1 MTGATAFP
9 APGGAA
15 FPASGGAAFVVPG
28 GIDDP
33 DVPSGGNVYDRRLCR
48 ALAAAGRP
56 VREIAAPGAW
66 PRPGAAAREGLGRS
80 LAALPDGTAVLM
92 DGLVACGVPDVVVPH
107 ASRLR
112 LAVLVHMPLVDEGDD
127 RLDALERAVLHS
139 AAAVVATSPW
149 AMKRL
154 IRHHDLDPVRVHA
167 VPPGVDPA
175 PLAAGTDG
183 ATRLLCVA
191 SVTPRKGHDVLVEAL
206 ARAADLPWSCVC
218 AGPLDRDPAHA
229 GRVRDLIA
237 RHSLG
242 DRVHLAGPLTGP
254 RLAAVQDA
262 ADLAV
267 LPTRSET
274 YGMVVTEAL
283 ARGTPVLASDVD
295 GVPGTLGHAPGGT
308 VPGLLV
314 PPDDPAAIAAALRR
328 WLLDPGLRD
337 RLRDAARRRRDTLS
351 GWDDTS
357 RRMAAVLD
365 GLTEEAP

>member
-1 MTGATAFP
+1 MTGGF
-9 APGGAA
+9 
-15 FPASGGAAFVVPG
+15 AFVVPG

-33 DVPSGGNVYDRRLCR
+33 DAPSGGNVYDRRLAR
-48 ALAAAGRP
+48 ALVAAGRP
-56 VREIAAPGAW
+56 VQEIAAPGAW
-66 PRPGAAAREGLGRS
+66 PRPDAEDRAGLGRS
-80 LAALPDGTAVLM
+80 LDALPDGTVVLL

-112 LAVLVHMPLVDEGDD
+112 LAVLVHMPLVDEGDAH
-127 RLDALERAVLHS
+127 LDALERATLRA

-154 IRHHDLDPVRVHA
+154 IRHHGLDPARVHA
-167 VPPGVDPA
+167 VTPGVDPA

-183 ATRLLCVA
+183 ASRLLCVA

-206 ARAADLPWSCVC
+206 ARVAGLPWSCVC
-218 AGPLDRDPAHA
+218 AGPLHRDAAHVE
-229 GRVRDLIA
+229 RVRGLIA
-237 RHSLG
+237 RHRLG

-254 RLAAVQDA
+254 RLAAAHDA

-283 ARGTPVLASDVD
+283 AHGTPVLASDVD
-295 GVPGTLGHAPGGT
+295 GVPGALGRAPDGT
-308 VPGLLV
+308 APGLLV
-314 PPDDPAAIAAALRR
+314 PPADPGALAAALRR

-337 RLRDAARRRRDTLS
+337 RLRTAARRRRGEPA
-351 GWDDTS
+351 GWDDAS

-365 GLTEEAP
+365 GLAEPTTRR

>member
-1 MTGATAFP
+1 MTG
-9 APGGAA
+9 GI
-15 FPASGGAAFVVPG
+15 AFVVPG
-28 GIDDP
+28 DIDDP
-33 DVPSGGNVYDRRLCR
+33 AVPSGGNVYDRKLCR

-56 VREIAAPGAW
+56 VLEIAAPGAW
-66 PRPGAAAREGLGRS
+66 PRPGADARAGLARS

-112 LAVLVHMPLVDEGDD
+112 LAVLVHMPLVDEGDAH
-127 RLDALERAVLHS
+127 LDALERDTLRA

-154 IRHHDLDPVRVHA
+154 IRQHDLDPARVHA
-167 VPPGVDPA
+167 VQPGVDPA

-183 ATRLLCVA
+183 ASRLLCVA
-191 SVTPRKGHDVLVEAL
+191 SVTPRKGHDVLAEAL
-206 ARAADLPWSCVC
+206 ARVADLPWTCVC

-229 GRVRDLIA
+229 ERVRGLLA
-237 RHSLG
+237 RHGLG
-242 DRVHLAGPLTGP
+242 DRVDLAGPLTG
-254 RLAAVQDA
+254 RALDAAYHA

-283 ARGTPVLASDVD
+283 ARGTPVLTSDVD
-295 GVPGTLGHAPGGT
+295 GLPGTLGHAPGGT
-308 VPGLLV
+308 APGMLV
-314 PPDDPAAIAAALRR
+314 PPDDPAALAAALRR
-328 WLLDPGLRD
+328 WLRDPALRD
-337 RLRDAARRRRDTLS
+337 RLRAAARRRRGALP
-351 GWDDTS
+351 GWDGTS

-365 GLTEEAP
+365 GLAEETP

>member
-1 MTGATAFP
+1 MTALH
-9 APGGAA
+9 
-15 FPASGGAAFVVPG
+15 FVVPG
-28 GIDDP
+28 DIDDP

-48 ALAAAGRP
+48 ALADAGRP

-66 PRPGAAAREGLGRS
+66 PRPGAAARAGLGRS
-80 LAALPDGTAVLM
+80 LDALPAGTAVLM

-107 ASRLR
+107 ATRLR
-112 LAVLVHMPLVDEGDD
+112 LAVLVHMPLIDEGDEH
-127 RLDALERAVLHS
+127 LDALERDTLRA

-154 IRHHDLDPVRVHA
+154 IRQHGLDPARVHA

-183 ATRLLCVA
+183 ASRLLCVA
-191 SVTPRKGHDVLVEAL
+191 SVTPRKGHDVLVDAL
-206 ARAADLPWSCVC
+206 ARVADLPWTCTC
-218 AGPLDRDPAHA
+218 AGPLDRDPAHVE
-229 GRVRDLIA
+229 RVRGLIA
-237 RHSLG
+237 RHGLD
-242 DRVHLAGPLTGP
+242 DRVHLAGPLTGA
-254 RLAAVQDA
+254 RLAAVHDA

-283 ARGTPVLASDVD
+283 AHGTPVLASDVD

-314 PPDDPAAIAAALRR
+314 PPDDPAALAAALRR
-328 WLLDPGLRD
+328 WLLDPGLRA
-337 RLRDAARRRRDTLS
+337 RLRAAARQRRGTLP
-351 GWDDTS
+351 GWDGTS

-365 GLTEEAP
+365 GLAEETP

>member
-1 MTGATAFP
+1 MT
-9 APGGAA
+9 
-15 FPASGGAAFVVPG
+15 SGVAFVVPG

-48 ALAAAGRP
+48 GLAAAGRP
-56 VREIAAPGAW
+56 VREITAPGGW
-66 PRPGAAAREGLGRS
+66 PRPGTGARAQLDRS
-80 LAALPDGTAVLM
+80 LADLPDGTTVLM

-112 LAVLVHMPLVDEGDD
+112 LAVLVHMPLVDEGDAH
-127 RLDALERAVLHS
+127 LDALERDTLRA
-139 AAAVVATSPW
+139 AAAVVATSQW

-154 IRHHDLDPVRVHA
+154 IGQHGLDPARVHS

-183 ATRLLCVA
+183 ASRLLCVA
-191 SVTPRKGHDVLVEAL
+191 SMTPRKGHDVLAEAL
-206 ARAADLPWSCVC
+206 GRVADLPWTCLC
-218 AGPLDRDPAHA
+218 AGPLDRDPGHTAW
-229 GRVRDLIA
+229 VRGLID
-237 RHSLG
+237 RHGLG
-242 DRVHLAGPLTGP
+242 DRVDLSGPLTG
-254 RLAAVQDA
+254 RALDAAYDA

-283 ARGTPVLASDVD
+283 ARGTPVLTSDVD

-308 VPGLLV
+308 VPGMLV
-314 PPDDPAAIAAALRR
+314 PPDNPAALAAALRR
-328 WLLDPGLRD
+328 WLRDPGLRD
-337 RLRDAARRRRDTLS
+337 RLRAAARRRRDTLS
-351 GWDDTS
+351 GWDETS

-365 GLTEEAP
+365 GLAEETP